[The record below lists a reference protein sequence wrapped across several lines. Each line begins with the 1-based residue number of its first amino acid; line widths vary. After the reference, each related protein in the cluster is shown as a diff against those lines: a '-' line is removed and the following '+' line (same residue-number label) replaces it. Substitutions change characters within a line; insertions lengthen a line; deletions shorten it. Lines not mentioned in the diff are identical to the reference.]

1 MLLELNEM
9 NQSGT
14 YLLSFLE
21 KLVPVAAQNAKKMEE
36 LIFEDASSAIMKA
49 RIFVEAILNEVFI
62 HEEIETYNY
71 PTLYD
76 KISYLARDGVIN
88 RNIQQAFDTIRLSGN
103 KAAHDGDFEDI
114 TEAFRLHKEMY
125 KIAVWFYEVYS
136 SGDKYIIPPYTTPKP
151 KPKADLKEL
160 VNQQIIEMLGAGQ
173 FDALKALDVQKEKEE
188 VKSPVAVMNPA
199 KEEILVKDL
208 PDNESYLLREL
219 KRLKESSQEAI
230 ENANQFS
237 SFKKYLH
244 VDRKIQTD
252 LEEILSRN
260 KRETGNNLILL
271 CGSVG
276 DGKSHLL
283 AYLKENKQDLISEYT
298 IYNDATES
306 FSPNKNAM
314 ETLEEVLQNFS
325 DQKINSSDEKIILA
339 INMGVLHNFIYRE
352 HSQFTYKALKQ
363 FVEESGIY
371 TQKITTVYSNAP
383 FDLLS
388 FGDYHPYELTANG
401 PVSTFYSTILE
412 KICIESDENPFHLAF
427 LEDERNNMLT
437 MAHDNFKFLRNNNV
451 QEQIVSLIIKC
462 IVKQKLVISARAF
475 LNFIADIL
483 IPDEV
488 EKLITISDFDKLKDS
503 LPSLLFGRRER
514 SEILQVIANLDPI
527 NKRSEYV
534 DNIVVD
540 LNTLDNWEK
549 VINDDIEDEISRKWL
564 TPFAND
570 SNLSEYSF
578 NVFCEMFIRNMY
590 LTNKT
595 FVKNTLD
602 QSYIDFMS
610 NLYYFNV
617 ASRREVIAFYNE
629 IHAAIFKWKG
639 SPKKDYIFINKP
651 SDTFRLAQKL
661 DLNPTIGH
669 LMPSSQDILH
679 SFKSTITVA
688 YHDGNDQN
696 KLFLE
701 IDYSL
706 YSLLRKVQDGYRPN
720 KKDEEDSIQ
729 FVEFIDKLMS
739 FGNKKKEIL
748 VYFPKDQRFYKI
760 KHGIF
765 GSYAFEGV

>member
-1 MLLELNEM
+1 M

-14 YLLSFLE
+14 YFLSFLE
-21 KLVPVAAQNAKKMEE
+21 KIVPVAAQNAKKMEE

-49 RIFVEAILNEVFI
+49 RIFAEAILNEVFI
-62 HEEIETYNY
+62 HEQIETYNIS
-71 PTLYD
+71 TLYD
-76 KISYLARDGVIN
+76 KISYLARDGVIK

-103 KAAHDGDFEDI
+103 KAAHDGNFEDI

-136 SGDKYIIPPYTTPKP
+136 SGDEHIIPPYTTPKP
-151 KPKADLKEL
+151 KPKDDIKEL
-160 VNQQIIEMLGAGQ
+160 VNQQILEMLGAGH
-173 FDALKALDVQKEKEE
+173 FDALKTSDLQNENEIEE
-188 VKSPVAVMNPA
+188 AKSQVAVMAPQQA
-199 KEEILVKDL
+199 EVLVKDL
-208 PDNESYLLREL
+208 PNTESYLLREL

-237 SFKKYLH
+237 AFKKYLH
-244 VDRKIQTD
+244 VDRKIQMD
-252 LEEILSRN
+252 LEEILGRN
-260 KRETGNNLILL
+260 KKETGSNLILL

-283 AYLKENKQDLISEYT
+283 AYLKENKQDLINEYT

-306 FSPNKNAM
+306 FSPSKNAM
-314 ETLEEVLQNFS
+314 ETLEEVLQSFS
-325 DQKINSSDEKIILA
+325 DQKISSSDEKIILA

-352 HSQFTYKALKQ
+352 HSHFTYNALKQ
-363 FVEESGIY
+363 FVEESQLY
-371 TQKITTVYSNAP
+371 TQKITTVYSHAP

-388 FGDYHPYELTANG
+388 FGDYHPYELTPNG

-412 KICIESDENPFHLAF
+412 KICVESDENPFHLAF
-427 LEDERNNMLT
+427 LEDEHNNVQT
-437 MAHDNFKFLRNNNV
+437 MVHDNYRFLRNRNV
-451 QEQIVSLIIKC
+451 QEQIVSLIIKS

-488 EKLITISDFDKLKDS
+488 ENLIRVSDFERLNDS
-503 LPSLLFGRRER
+503 LPNLLFERKER
-514 SEILQVIANLDPI
+514 SEILQVIGQLDPI
-527 NKRSEYV
+527 HKRSEYV
-534 DNIVVD
+534 DNLVVD
-540 LNTLDNWEK
+540 LNTLDKWEK
-549 VINDDIEDEISRKWL
+549 LLDNDIEDEISKKWL
-564 TPFAND
+564 KPFAND
-570 SNLSEYSF
+570 SSLSDYSF
-578 NVFCEMFIRNMY
+578 NVFCETFIRNMF

-595 FVKNTLD
+595 FVKETSD
-602 QSYIDFMS
+602 QSYIDFTH
-610 NLYYFNV
+610 NLYHFNV
-617 ASRREVIAFYNE
+617 ASRREVIALYNE
-629 IHAAIFKWKG
+629 IQSAIFKWKG
-639 SPKKDYIFINKP
+639 SPMRDYIFINKP

-661 DLNPTIGH
+661 ELNPTMGH
-669 LMPSSQDILH
+669 LTPNSEEILH

-696 KLFLE
+696 KLFLD

-706 YSLLRKVQDGYRPN
+706 YALLRKVQDGYRPN

-729 FVEFIDKLMS
+729 FVEFVDKLMS
-739 FGNKKKEIL
+739 FGDKKKEVL

-760 KHGIF
+760 KNGIF